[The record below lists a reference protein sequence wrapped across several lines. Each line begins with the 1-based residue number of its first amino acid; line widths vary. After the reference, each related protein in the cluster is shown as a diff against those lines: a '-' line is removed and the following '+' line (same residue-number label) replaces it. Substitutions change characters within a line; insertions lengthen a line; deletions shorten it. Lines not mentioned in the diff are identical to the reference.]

1 MYDKIER
8 ALTDTSHLSA
18 IIRICCTRNGK
29 GAMDALV
36 SQFSGKLIW
45 ESRIKDEQ
53 DYLMNKQ
60 WSVITNQTLEAY
72 IDRHKLAFVSL

>member
-1 MYDKIER
+1 
-8 ALTDTSHLSA
+8 
-18 IIRICCTRNGK
+18 
-29 GAMDALV
+29 MDALV

-45 ESRIKDEQ
+45 EIRIKDEQ